1 MTQTATIANGCFW
14 CTQAIFQQLKGV
26 DSVNPGYT
34 GGHNNNPSYEQV
46 GTGNS
51 GHAEAIQIIFNPEVI
66 SYETLLDVF
75 FHTHNPTTLNKQ
87 GADVGTQYRSEIFYH
102 DDEQKEIAKQSL
114 TDFKKEGIYPDPIVT
129 QISKFNKFFIA
140 EDYHNDYYKNNP
152 EAGYCKAVIEPK
164 LEKFWKKYKNLTK

>member
-26 DSVNPGYT
+26 DSVKPGYT

-87 GADVGTQYRSEIFYH
+87 GADAGTQYRSEIFYH